1 MLFYLSSDTI
11 YPSPPISFSF
21 SFRSLYIAK
30 QQNYDSKK
38 FSELLALLGL
48 PMNTKMV
55 LSKVY
60 DDILTPK
67 GSLQSLNSLLASNQL
82 VDLDWSFGVTASSN
96 ECNQVGKTFLQL
108 KLTIRKEDNE
118 LKDVF
123 MEMTIEQFYHFLSEM
138 EKCKSY
144 IDLMSTSSASS

>member
-1 MLFYLSSDTI
+1 MNIESYFD
-11 YPSPPISFSF
+11 FACV
-21 SFRSLYIAK
+21 YIAK

-38 FSELLALLGL
+38 FSDLLVLLGL
-48 PMNTKMV
+48 PINTKMV

-60 DDILTPK
+60 EDMLTPK
-67 GSLQSLNSLLASNQL
+67 GNLTSLNSLLASNQL

-108 KLTIRKEDNE
+108 KLTIRQENNE

-144 IDLMSTSSASS
+144 IDLMSTTTTSSAAS

>member
-1 MLFYLSSDTI
+1 M
-11 YPSPPISFSF
+11 
-21 SFRSLYIAK
+21 
-30 QQNYDSKK
+30 
-38 FSELLALLGL
+38 ALLGL
-48 PMNTKMV
+48 PLNIKMV
-55 LSKVY
+55 LSKVFE
-60 DDILTPK
+60 DVLVPK
-67 GSLQSLNSLLASNQL
+67 SSLGSLSSLLASKQL

-108 KLTIRKEDNE
+108 KLTIRQEDNE

-144 IDLMSTSSASS
+144 IDLMSSS